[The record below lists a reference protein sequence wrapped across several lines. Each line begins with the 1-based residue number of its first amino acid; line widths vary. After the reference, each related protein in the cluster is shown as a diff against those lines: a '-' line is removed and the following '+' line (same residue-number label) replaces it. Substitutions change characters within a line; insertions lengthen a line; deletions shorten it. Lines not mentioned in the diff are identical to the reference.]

1 MYNIY
6 NTKKM
11 KAHLPPAPHNPN
23 FHQHNLA
30 VNKHLLVCGK
40 TGSGK
45 TNWLL
50 NYIRVMQDVFSHI
63 HIFTKDAD
71 EPAYNLLNSQLKD
84 RVTIRGL
91 NEIPNVKDLEQ
102 YGGENLVV
110 FDDFIT
116 EGKKILEV
124 LKQYAIIGRKKHCTC
139 CYLTQAYYA
148 VDNKLRQQCSYL
160 VLLNSTNQ
168 QNLNLIAT
176 TLSSPVSKD
185 TIKKIIGNAT
195 KESLNVCLIDICNPD
210 FNKVFRRNF
219 YDYYEIIDENGDE
232 LTRIKMYI
240 GSGILN

>member
-1 MYNIY
+1 
-6 NTKKM
+6 M

-23 FHQHNLA
+23 YHIHNLG

-50 NYIRVMQDVFSHI
+50 NYIRVMQDVFAHI
-63 HIFTKDAD
+63 HIFTKDSD

-102 YGGENLVV
+102 FGGENLVV

-116 EGKKILEV
+116 EGKKILEI

-232 LTRIKMYI
+232 LPRIKMYV

>member
-1 MYNIY
+1 MFTNNFDPIAFQIFSLEIRWYSLAYIMGILLGWLY
-6 NTKKM
+6 CKKQLI
-11 KAHLPPAPHNPN
+11 KE
-23 FHQHNLA
+23 QY
-30 VNKHLLVCGK
+30 LLV
-40 TGSGK
+40 
-45 TNWLL
+45 
-50 NYIRVMQDVFSHI
+50 I
-63 HIFTKDAD
+63 
-71 EPAYNLLNSQLKD
+71 
-84 RVTIRGL
+84 
-91 NEIPNVKDLEQ
+91 
-102 YGGENLVV
+102 

-116 EGKKILEV
+116 EGKKILEI

-176 TLSSPVSKD
+176 TLSSPVSRD